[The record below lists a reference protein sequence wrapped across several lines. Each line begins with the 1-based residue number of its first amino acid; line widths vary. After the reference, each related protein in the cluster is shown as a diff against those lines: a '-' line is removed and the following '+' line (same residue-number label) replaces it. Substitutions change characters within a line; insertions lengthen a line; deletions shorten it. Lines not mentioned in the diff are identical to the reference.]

1 MRTQEVLNP
10 IGVPVVCLDGRG
22 PTPAGASAIIK
33 MATVGCPHGHSYHPH
48 GGRQTINSQVKYSVS
63 DGDEGRQAGEGGR
76 AGYSRWVCFLY
87 LSENTPPI
95 R

>member
-1 MRTQEVLNP
+1 M
-10 IGVPVVCLDGRG
+10 VCLDGRG

-33 MATVGCPHGHSYHPH
+33 MATVGYHEHSYHLH
-48 GGRQTINSQVKYSVS
+48 GGRQTVNSQVKHSVS

-76 AGYSRWVCFLY
+76 AGCSRWVCFLH
-87 LSENTPPI
+87 LSENAPPI